1 MIQAPRSPGRDGTS
15 ETLENG
21 LKKSNVENAEVAGV
35 WRFQF
40 ELLPPKHLFEY
51 RLEQMIHG
59 QELFPTAPDL
69 KLHDTF
75 TRPSVPVLT
84 DLMHSRGA
92 ALFDR
97 PLSELGK
104 QYCFVNVPCAFG
116 TIQGVSFLHVA
127 VTSPSCL
134 DNIIAT

>member
-1 MIQAPRSPGRDGTS
+1 MVR
-15 ETLENG
+15 
-21 LKKSNVENAEVAGV
+21 
-35 WRFQF
+35 
-40 ELLPPKHLFEY
+40 
-51 RLEQMIHG
+51 G

-69 KLHDTF
+69 KLHDTV
-75 TRPSVPVLT
+75 TRPSMPVLT

-104 QYCFVNVPCAFG
+104 QYCFVNVRCGFE
-116 TIQGVSFLHVA
+116 TIQDVSFLHGA